1 MFKYTLKRLA
11 QSLITIFVIIFVVF
25 LLLRLM
31 PTEGYFTRDD
41 YFNMTENAREQYLI
55 EIGVKGNPIVLFK
68 KFMVNMFHGD
78 LGFALRVDKVYT
90 PITEI
95 LSERIPYSLKFGVA
109 SMLLSL
115 LIGIPIGISMAK
127 NKDKIQDMAGTAY
140 IVAVRAIP
148 SLIYL
153 FLMQVMITD
162 WLNIPMTF
170 DDTNPI
176 TWILPVISLSL
187 PSIAWYA
194 VWLRRFM
201 VDEANRDYVKFARVK
216 GLDENKVMRG
226 HILRNALVPLVQYF
240 PTQLLLTVSGSL
252 VVESL
257 YSIPGMGGLLITA
270 IQELDNSVVQI
281 LVLLF
286 SVLSII
292 GVFLGDIA
300 MALFDPRIRLAGD
313 SGKKKKKKLKKVT
326 ANG

>member
-1 MFKYTLKRLA
+1 MFKYTIKRLA

-68 KFMVNMFHGD
+68 KFMGNMFHGD
-78 LGFALRVDKVYT
+78 LGYALRVDKVYT

-95 LSERIPYSLKFGVA
+95 LAERIPYSLKFGIA

-115 LIGIPIGISMAK
+115 LIGIPMGISMAK

-153 FLMQVMITD
+153 FLMQVMITG

-170 DDTNPI
+170 DDTKPI
-176 TWILPVISLSL
+176 TWLLPIISLSL

-216 GLDENKVMRG
+216 GLNENKVMKG

-300 MALFDPRIRLAGD
+300 MALFDPRIRLSDD